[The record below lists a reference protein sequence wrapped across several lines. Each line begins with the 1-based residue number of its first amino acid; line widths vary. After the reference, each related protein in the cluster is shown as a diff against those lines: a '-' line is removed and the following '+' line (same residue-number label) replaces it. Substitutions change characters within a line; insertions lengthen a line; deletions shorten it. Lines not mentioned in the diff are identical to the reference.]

1 MLHTSLNNAQ
11 TIMILVCLCD
21 LLHGVNLFPNC
32 HKIHSRML
40 SYILMVLVNTGSY
53 M

>member
-1 MLHTSLNNAQ
+1 MLYTSLNNDQ
-11 TIMILVCLCD
+11 TIMILMCLCD
-21 LLHGVNLFPNC
+21 QLHDVKFPNC

-40 SYILMVLVNTGSY
+40 SYILMVLANTGSY